1 VAGFPEIGLNRRALL
16 ILGGALTVAAAGP
29 GGAAVSPPRRSWIP
43 SDDFLRDLPRLMR
56 VAGVPGLAI
65 AVIENGQLAWT
76 RGFGVKNSLIGDP
89 VTDDTL
95 FEAASM
101 TKPVFAYLA
110 MRLVDEGVL
119 ALDRPLAEYRRPDYL
134 SDDPALARI
143 TVRDVLRHTSGL
155 PNWATGPLA
164 TIAPPGSGYHYS
176 GEAFVWLQLIVEKLL
191 AMGLDPAMR
200 ARLFDPA
207 GMSSSTFGWDGAV
220 AKAAVYGHDEEAKL
234 PAQPT
239 RALGEALLPIA
250 KRWGRPI
257 ASWTYEDSIR
267 AMREADPATPPSTH
281 NLLVNSASGLLTTVS
296 DYARFMALMMDGR
309 RRAAWELS
317 EDSRGAMLTTQL
329 EVRGPDYSR
338 GLGWQLERSS
348 GQRLF
353 EHSGSNY
360 GIFKTLGMGDAEKRR
375 GIVIFTNA
383 TNGNALAARVL
394 RAATGVE
401 LLKFLV

>member
-1 VAGFPEIGLNRRALL
+1 MAEFPEIGLNRRALL
-16 ILGGALTVAAAGP
+16 MLGGALTVAAAGP
-29 GGAAVSPPRRSWIP
+29 GWAAVGPPRRSWIP

-76 RGFGVKNSLIGDP
+76 RGFGVKNSLTGDP

-110 MRLVDEGVL
+110 MRLVDEDVL

-164 TIAPPGSGYHYS
+164 TIGPPGSGYHYS
-176 GEAFVWLQLIVEKLL
+176 GEAFVWLQLIVETLL
-191 AMGLDPAMR
+191 GMGLDPAMR

-207 GMSSSTFGWDGAV
+207 GMQSSTFGWDRAV
-220 AKAAVYGHDEEAKL
+220 AKTAVYGHDEEAKL

-239 RALGEALLPIA
+239 RALVEALLPIA

-281 NLLVNSASGLLTTVS
+281 NLLVNSAGGLLTTVS

-309 RRAAWELS
+309 RRAAWEVS
-317 EDSRGAMLTTQL
+317 EDSRRAMLTTQL

-338 GLGWQLERSS
+338 GLGWQLERSP

-360 GIFKTLGMGDAEKRR
+360 GIFKTLGMGNAEQRR

>member
-1 VAGFPEIGLNRRALL
+1 M
-16 ILGGALTVAAAGP
+16 LGGALMVAAARP
-29 GGAAVSPPRRSWIP
+29 GGAAVSAPRRSWIP

-56 VAGVPGLAI
+56 VAAVPGLAI
-65 AVIENGQLAWT
+65 AVIENGRLAWT
-76 RGFGVKNSLIGDP
+76 RGFGVKNSLTGDP

-119 ALDRPLAEYRRPDYL
+119 ALDRPLAAYRRPDYL

-164 TIAPPGSGYHYS
+164 TIARPGGGYHYS
-176 GEAFVWLQLIVEKLL
+176 GEAFVWLQLIVETLL
-191 AMGLDPAMR
+191 GMGLDPAMR

-207 GMSSSTFGWDGAV
+207 GMSSSGFGWDGAV
-220 AKAAVYGHDEEAKL
+220 AKAAVYGHDEEAK
-234 PAQPT
+234 PPTQPT

-281 NLLVNSASGLLTTVS
+281 NLLVNSAGGLLTTVS

-309 RRAAWELS
+309 RRAAWEVS
-317 EDSRGAMLTTQL
+317 EDNRRAMLTTQL

-338 GLGWQLERSS
+338 GLGWQLERSP
-348 GQRLF
+348 QARLF

-360 GIFKTLGMGDAEKRR
+360 GIFKTLGMGDAEQRR

-394 RAATGVE
+394 RAATGID